1 MDALKFIKEA
11 KRMCQSYEDCEA
23 CPANADGFDDCRIDS
38 MHDIDAE
45 NAVNIVEKWAKE
57 HPEKTRQDVFLEQY
71 PEAEL
76 DTTGAVAICP
86 TILSSDYRSA
96 NKMCKHPGTACSDC
110 RREFWMQE
118 VEK

>member
-11 KRMCQSYEDCEA
+11 KRMCQSYEECEA

-57 HPEKTRQDVFLEQY
+57 HPIKTRRSEFLKHY
-71 PEAEL
+71 PNAYV
-76 DTTGAVAICP
+76 DCHGMTDICP
-86 TILSSDYRSA
+86 KVVNKDYTPI
-96 NKMCKHPGTACSDC
+96 NGCSKTPCDEC
-110 RREFWMQE
+110 RYEYWMQE
-118 VEK
+118 VE

>member
-11 KRMCQSYEDCEA
+11 KRMCQSYEECEA

-38 MHDIDAE
+38 MHNIDAE

-71 PEAEL
+71 PRANL
-76 DTTGAVAICP
+76 LVNGVIDICP
-86 TILSSDYRSA
+86 KAIEKYYAPSA
-96 NKMCKHPGTACSDC
+96 GCYDTDCFDCKTKW
-110 RREFWMQE
+110 WMQE